1 MTSDSH
7 TSDSHST
14 QAAES
19 TSQDSVTAQVVAD
32 QPKARSEG
40 LSLLFI
46 IGAFAFYFALQL
58 WILPAMGVST

>member
-7 TSDSHST
+7 TSDSHGT

-19 TSQDSVTAQVVAD
+19 TSQDSASAQAAAD
-32 QPKARSEG
+32 PPKTGSEG